1 MIKKTKIDAY
11 TKSILTVIA
20 ICLVWICLRDIN
32 LFPKAYAADNID
44 IVDVRIRAVEKT
56 QGQRWDSLVL
66 EVSDNVPVEVKN
78 DAAIPVDIKNDLLP
92 VDVKNVEVKKVLT
105 IKELKRDGFID
116 DFRIFENRIYD
127 FPLLIKN
134 ICGSESKSIKLS
146 ASSTSF
152 WELDFP
158 KAMTST

>member
-32 LFPKAYAADNID
+32 LFPKAYAADSND

-66 EVSDNVPVEVKN
+66 EVSDKMPVEVKN
-78 DAAIPVDIKNDLLP
+78 NAAIPVDIKNDLLP

-105 IKELKRDGFID
+105 IK
-116 DFRIFENRIYD
+116 
-127 FPLLIKN
+127 
-134 ICGSESKSIKLS
+134 
-146 ASSTSF
+146 
-152 WELDFP
+152 
-158 KAMTST
+158 